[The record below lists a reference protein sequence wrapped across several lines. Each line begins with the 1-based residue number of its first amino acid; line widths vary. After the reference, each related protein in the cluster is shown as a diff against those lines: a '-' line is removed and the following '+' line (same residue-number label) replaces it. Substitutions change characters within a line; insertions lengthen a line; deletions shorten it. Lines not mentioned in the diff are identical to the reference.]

1 MESSVDPLVMRRT
14 NGWVRIDDVH
24 ADAVRASS
32 LDMVVLML
40 AVNAVR
46 VPVSAVPWLVSSA
59 TLRETSVDVDD
70 ENDDEIVDVIVF
82 WVSVARRL
90 ARSDAA
96 LLNAEAIEVDSDA
109 GMALSA
115 VDTARRLYTPVDTD
129 ELIEATVDDTV
140 CEVMA

>member
-1 MESSVDPLVMRRT
+1 MR
-14 NGWVRIDDVH
+14 
-24 ADAVRASS
+24 
-32 LDMVVLML
+32 
-40 AVNAVR
+40 
-46 VPVSAVPWLVSSA
+46 AVPWLVSSA

-96 LLNAEAIEVDSDA
+96 LLSAEAIEVDSDA

>member
-46 VPVSAVPWLVSSA
+46 VP
-59 TLRETSVDVDD
+59 
-70 ENDDEIVDVIVF
+70 
-82 WVSVARRL
+82 
-90 ARSDAA
+90 
-96 LLNAEAIEVDSDA
+96 
-109 GMALSA
+109 
-115 VDTARRLYTPVDTD
+115 
-129 ELIEATVDDTV
+129 
-140 CEVMA
+140 